1 MSRLGNCPGERNNAG
16 NYSVQVGII
25 DQPFNHS
32 DTTVVPVGEPFDAST
47 GDSQIVW
54 DASIRA
60 ARR

>member
-1 MSRLGNCPGERNNAG
+1 M
-16 NYSVQVGII
+16 QVGII